1 MPWSSQNPFC
11 KSLSISVTVDPWLLN
26 FQHDH
31 SKSQSTRVSVQG
43 LGKKHKRTTRLES
56 LPSRLVRHDAIECFA
71 NNCEKIW
78 EDWTSLLQKTTL
90 PPNVASSDARVTAA
104 FRAVDSVISGKQST
118 YVLRWLA
125 YARLMALYDSLKP
138 VVRTERE
145 NGEAYRERGDRDIN
159 AVIDIYENALRPSD
173 RRGLRD
179 VILEHRRTG
188 KRVNS
193 LAGPSPLFLLIY
205 SDEAETVMYVASH
218 MSRQLFFPMLIML

>member
-1 MPWSSQNPFC
+1 MRQNTFNSQKDGRPLSSAGTAPSSSKRRSQ
-11 KSLSISVTVDPWLLN
+11 IY
-26 FQHDH
+26 H
-31 SKSQSTRVSVQG
+31 SKRQSTRVSVQR
-43 LGKKHKRTTRLES
+43 LGKKHKGARTTRLES
-56 LPSRLVRHDAIECFA
+56 LPSSLVRRDAIECFA
-71 NNCEKIW
+71 NNSKKIW
-78 EDWTSLLQKTTL
+78 EGWTSLLRKTTL

-104 FRAVDSVISGKQST
+104 FRAIDSVISGEQST

-125 YARLMALYDSLKP
+125 YVRLMALCDSLKP
-138 VVRTERE
+138 VVRAERE

-188 KRVNS
+188 KRVKS

-205 SDEAETVMYVASH
+205 SDEAETVMYTVSH
-218 MSRQLFFPMLIML
+218 MSR